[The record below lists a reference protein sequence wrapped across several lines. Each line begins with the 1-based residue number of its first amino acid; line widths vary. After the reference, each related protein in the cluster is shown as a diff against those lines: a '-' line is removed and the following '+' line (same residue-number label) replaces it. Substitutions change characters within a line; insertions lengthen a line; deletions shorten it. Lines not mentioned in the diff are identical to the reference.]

1 MQGRR
6 ALPSAEHLLEEARSV
21 RRRQVGILRC
31 RKPTPET
38 WRKMQEAAQGSLTLK
53 DWEEYLQKC
62 LLEMEKDF
70 QGQANPQN

>member
-1 MQGRR
+1 
-6 ALPSAEHLLEEARSV
+6 
-21 RRRQVGILRC
+21 
-31 RKPTPET
+31 
-38 WRKMQEAAQGSLTLK
+38 MQEAAQGSLTLK